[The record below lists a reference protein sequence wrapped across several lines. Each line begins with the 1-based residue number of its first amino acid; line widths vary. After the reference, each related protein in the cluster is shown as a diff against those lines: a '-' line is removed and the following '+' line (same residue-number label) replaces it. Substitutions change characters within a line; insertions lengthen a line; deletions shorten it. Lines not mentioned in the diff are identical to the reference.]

1 MKSWFKKIGQ
11 KLYGKKPERQLL
23 QSENK
28 NTPLK
33 AKKPVVAKIQ
43 ETPKLAEEKL
53 VDPKIQETPKPIE
66 EKLVDSKIQDTPM
79 PAEEKPVAAK
89 VEKKYKTGWFS
100 KLGELQYASKRF

>member
-43 ETPKLAEEKL
+43 ETPNLTEEKL
-53 VDPKIQETPKPIE
+53 N
-66 EKLVDSKIQDTPM
+66 QDQIL
-79 PAEEKPVAAK
+79 K
-89 VEKKYKTGWFS
+89 
-100 KLGELQYASKRF
+100 